1 MRDINQNGARSTD
14 LQPIRTESVALSEPP
29 MESGTERGA
38 ERTAPDMGRCIAT
51 SPARS
56 VMLLF
61 CFGGVFLRASFV
73 TNTKAAPKLRFL
85 DFKKKNKKI
94 KKKHQRKLQALD
106 EINNAR
112 CKIKIIMKRI
122 ICICFYPCGN

>member
-1 MRDINQNGARSTD
+1 MLAGLGTPRTGRKIGNPKQEPGSLVEFWLFYAGHKPDGARSTD
-14 LQPIRTESVALSEPP
+14 LQPIRTESVALPEPP
-29 MESGTERGA
+29 LESGTERGA

-73 TNTKAAPKLRFL
+73 TNTKAALKLRFL
-85 DFKKKNKKI
+85 DV
-94 KKKHQRKLQALD
+94 
-106 EINNAR
+106 
-112 CKIKIIMKRI
+112 
-122 ICICFYPCGN
+122 

>member
-56 VMLLF
+56 VMLLL
-61 CFGGVFLRASFV
+61 CFGGVFVRASFV
-73 TNTKAAPKLRFL
+73 TNTKAALKLRFL
-85 DFKKKNKKI
+85 DV
-94 KKKHQRKLQALD
+94 
-106 EINNAR
+106 
-112 CKIKIIMKRI
+112 
-122 ICICFYPCGN
+122 